1 MTSPSHSSKHLLA
14 YTKRVVM
21 GRHKRIL
28 LRKNQLQ
35 NEITELKRQLK
46 QHPLGAIILN
56 EKIKQKRIE
65 MRDLNYKKL
74 DRGIDHK
81 KRFVIRREDKIAL

>member
-1 MTSPSHSSKHLLA
+1 MKNPSTSSKHLLA
-14 YTKRVVM
+14 YTKTVVM
-21 GRHKRIL
+21 SRHKRIL
-28 LRKNQLQ
+28 KRKKQLQ

-65 MRDLNYKKL
+65 IKTLNAKKL
-74 DRGIDHK
+74 
-81 KRFVIRREDKIAL
+81 IAHYYPRMRKGRISNKL

>member
-14 YTKRVVM
+14 YTKTVVM
-21 GRHKRIL
+21 SRHKRIL

-56 EKIKQKRIE
+56 EKIKQKRI
-65 MRDLNYKKL
+65 K
-74 DRGIDHK
+74 
-81 KRFVIRREDKIAL
+81 

>member
-56 EKIKQKRIE
+56 GKIKQKRIE
-65 MRDLNYKKL
+65 IKNLNAKKL
-74 DRGIDHK
+74 VAHYYPR
-81 KRFVIRREDKIAL
+81 KRRISYEMP

>member
-1 MTSPSHSSKHLLA
+1 MTSPSHLSKHLLA

-28 LRKNQLQ
+28 QRKKQLQ
-35 NEITELKRQLK
+35 NEITELKRQFK

-65 MRDLNYKKL
+65 IKNLNVKKL
-74 DRGIDHK
+74 ITHYYPRMRKGRISNK
-81 KRFVIRREDKIAL
+81 L

>member
-1 MTSPSHSSKHLLA
+1 MRNPSQSSKHLLA

-21 GRHKRIL
+21 SRHKRIL
-28 LRKNQLQ
+28 KMKNQLQ
-35 NEITELKRQLK
+35 KEVTELKRQLK

-65 MRDLNYKKL
+65 IKTLNAKKL
-74 DRGIDHK
+74 IDYPRMRK
-81 KRFVIRREDKIAL
+81 GRISNKL

>member
-14 YTKRVVM
+14 YTKTVVM
-21 GRHKRIL
+21 SRHKRIL
-28 LRKNQLQ
+28 LRKNQLR

-56 EKIKQKRIE
+56 GKIKQKRIE
-65 MRDLNYKKL
+65 IKTLNAKKL
-74 DRGIDHK
+74 AGHYYPR
-81 KRFVIRREDKIAL
+81 KRRISYEMP